1 MLNQLNNTERTN
13 NNSFV
18 KYRVQMTEIHQQN
31 IKSSVVNKS
40 HRCAKAKCNRSL
52 PWNHPISYSNGL
64 CERHFFSIDLSSSD
78 DDEIN
83 SNNNLTNKSKLLSK
97 KSHIYSTNNQYQPSR
112 GDIRKTRE
120 IFDGH
125 QWCMI
130 EQTIDYVSS
139 IISNDNFDLITTRK
153 YNEENLLQILHLL
166 SNYQTVK
173 DELKK
178 QQQNN

>member
-1 MLNQLNNTERTN
+1 
-13 NNSFV
+13 
-18 KYRVQMTEIHQQN
+18 MTEIHQQN
-31 IKSSVVNKS
+31 NIKSSLVKKS

-52 PWNHPISYSNGL
+52 PRSHPISYSNGL

-78 DDEIN
+78 DDDDDNDNDNDDTN
-83 SNNNLTNKSKLLSK
+83 SNNHKLIVESKLLSK
-97 KSHIYSTNNQYQPSR
+97 ENHINSTNNQYQPLR

-125 QWCMI
+125 QWCI
-130 EQTIDYVSS
+130 VEQVIDYVSS
-139 IISNDNFDLITTRK
+139 TMNNDNINLMTTK
-153 YNEENLLQILHLL
+153 THHEENLLQILRLL
-166 SNYQTVK
+166 SNYQTVR